1 MSTTVIAR
9 VNKRSQGQP
18 NDIDFIDSKK
28 SPIGEL
34 KITVVDAGE
43 NEAPNIEMI
52 KPEND
57 IDPILAD
64 AETLPKLVERKYIPT
79 IEQEKIYGY

>member
-43 NEAPNIEMI
+43 NEAPNIDMTEQ
-52 KPEND
+52 ETYL
-57 IDPILAD
+57 DPISD
-64 AETLPKLVERKYIPT
+64 GAETLTELVERQNIPT
-79 IEQEKIYGY
+79 IEQ